1 MKTTTRSSAG
11 FSLVEIVLAL
21 GVFAFAI
28 VAILGLFPA
37 ALTTA
42 QRARAESIAP
52 EIARGIFA
60 TLRGHAERKYDV
72 FPPPPS
78 SGASFTGQVKIA
90 RPDKSTGLDLVLPLD
105 LASPGT
111 RYVVYTLDGECVGQ
125 AANATNISKLGF
137 FLVTVASTPDPDVKG
152 LTSLAVTIEYP
163 ATAVKK
169 DRDRLVFLSRIAK

>member
-60 TLRGHAERKYDV
+60 TLRGNAERKYDT
-72 FPPPPS
+72 FPP
-78 SGASFTGQVKIA
+78 SGANASFTGQVKVA
-90 RPDKSTGLDLVLPLD
+90 RPDKSTGLDLVLPLN
-105 LASPGT
+105 LANTDT

-125 AANATNISKLGF
+125 AANAVNISKLGF

-152 LTSLAVTIEYP
+152 LTSLTVTIEYP
-163 ATAVKK
+163 ATAQKK